1 LVSSRASSRL
11 TAGVLAGS
19 ALALFGLAFT
29 PWFQHEELS
38 GPRERF
44 LRDDPTLVLS
54 LSGWDLETDLAALVL
69 FAVFSGLGAALWLA
83 RRPQDRL
90 VPVACLLAV
99 AAAATAAWRIEQ
111 EIRSPSDDIYNDV
124 QLGARLALA
133 AAIALAVVG
142 ALAAI
147 QSLYRAEARTASAA
161 PPRTLWPAVVGAAG
175 LYVLAILVNAT
186 EIWRPEA
193 LLLCCC
199 GAILGYAVPRW
210 WLAVLPVPVVVALA
224 ELTDPCNPNE
234 RDCSEAGLRTI
245 VYGFVAVAVAAA
257 IAIGIATRVLQ
268 RRAASQQHV

>member
-11 TAGVLAGS
+11 AAGVLAGS
-19 ALALFGLAFT
+19 ALTLFGLAFT
-29 PWFQHEELS
+29 PWFQHEGLS

-44 LRDDPTLVLS
+44 LREDESLVLS
-54 LSGWDLETDLAALVL
+54 LRGLDLETDLAALIL
-69 FAVFSGLGAALWLA
+69 LAAFSGLGAALWLA
-83 RRPQDRL
+83 RLPPDRL
-90 VPVACLLAV
+90 VPAACALTA
-99 AAAATAAWRIEQ
+99 AAAATAAWRIGQ

-133 AAIALAVVG
+133 AAIVLAVVG
-142 ALAAI
+142 LLAAI
-147 QSLYRAEARTASAA
+147 QSLYQARGRTAPAA

-175 LYVLAILVNAT
+175 LYLLAIGLHAAD
-186 EIWRPEA
+186 IWRGEG

-210 WLAVLPVPVVVALA
+210 WLVLLPVPVVVTVA

-234 RDCSEAGLRTI
+234 SDCSEAGLRTI
-245 VYGFVAVAVAAA
+245 FYGFAAAALTAA

-268 RRAASQQHV
+268 RRAASQQQV

>member
-11 TAGVLAGS
+11 AAGVLAGS
-19 ALALFGLAFT
+19 ALALFGLTFT

-44 LRDDPTLVLS
+44 LREDPTLVLS

-69 FAVFSGLGAALWLA
+69 LAVFSGVGAALWLA
-83 RRPQDRL
+83 RRPQDPL
-90 VPVACLLAV
+90 VPAACLLA
-99 AAAATAAWRIEQ
+99 AASAATAAWRIGQ

-142 ALAAI
+142 ALAAM
-147 QSLYRAEARTASAA
+147 QSLYRARGRTASAP
-161 PPRTLWPAVVGAAG
+161 PPRTLWPAVAGTTG
-175 LYVLAILVNAT
+175 LYVLAIWVNST
-186 EIWRPEA
+186 EIWRPVA

-199 GAILGYAVPRW
+199 GAVLGYAVPRW
-210 WLAVLPVPVVVALA
+210 WLALLPVPVVVALA

-234 RDCSEAGLRTI
+234 SDCSEAGLRTI
-245 VYGFVAVAVAAA
+245 LSGFAAVAVAAA
-257 IAIGIATRVLQ
+257 IAIGIATRALQ
-268 RRAASQQHV
+268 RRAASQQQV